1 MDTFVS
7 SLHLSYL
14 VVLLAIQTPYGF
26 KVIKKWPGLNFRFNI
41 RLKRRQT
48 DGKGK
53 SKVEMD
59 KTHRRAMYDI
69 GTIIIILCIRY
80 TG

>member
-26 KVIKKWPGLNFRFNI
+26 KIIKKWPGLNFRFNTYQI
-41 RLKRRQT
+41 
-48 DGKGK
+48 
-53 SKVEMD
+53 
-59 KTHRRAMYDI
+59 
-69 GTIIIILCIRY
+69 
-80 TG
+80 